1 MLIIKPGCAIKV
13 IYYNNMLKDFLIYS
27 LMAST
32 SSLSN
37 DLSHVFALGLTTLKR
52 TELLLSELTGTLLL
66 GVTDQLDDSLFVR
79 SETGDFTDEGSDEGG
94 SLGGGTLSVG
104 WLCSWG
110 SWGDLVALVKTDG
123 ESYTILLAQ
132 Q

>member
-1 MLIIKPGCAIKV
+1 
-13 IYYNNMLKDFLIYS
+13 
-27 LMAST
+27 MAST

-37 DLSHVFALGLTTLKR
+37 DSGHVLALSLTTLER
-52 TELLLSELTGTLLL
+52 TKLLLSELTGTLLL

-79 SETGDFTDEGSDEGG
+79 SEAGDFTDEGSNEGR

-123 ESYTILLAQ
+123 ESYTTLLVHTLFLNNMGISFVRT
-132 Q
+132 